1 MFSLRPC
8 RPTLPEQVDGLPEG
22 FGQPGDCLPRS
33 DIERIA
39 EAEAWFAQLP
49 AKVRHGGDRAY
60 YTIGEDRIQMPPFEA
75 FDDAY
80 AYYATR
86 GHEVCNIAS
95 VLISRTVDG
104 LCALLFPNHRTA
116 CCAISGRES

>member
-1 MFSLRPC
+1 
-8 RPTLPEQVDGLPEG
+8 
-22 FGQPGDCLPRS
+22 
-33 DIERIA
+33 
-39 EAEAWFAQLP
+39 
-49 AKVRHGGDRAY
+49 
-60 YTIGEDRIQMPPFEA
+60 MPPREA
-75 FDDAY
+75 FHSDDHY
-80 AYYATR
+80 ASTL